1 MELLRAVAEQTTIV
15 GCDVVEFAP
24 ISGLHHADLTAA
36 KLTYKLMN
44 YAFIA
49 R

>member
-1 MELLRAVAEQTTIV
+1 V

-24 ISGLHHADLTAA
+24 GKGVQHPDYTAA

-44 YAFIA
+44 YAFLNPHTP
-49 R
+49 

>member
-1 MELLRAVAEQTTIV
+1 
-15 GCDVVEFAP
+15 VEIAP
-24 ISGLHHADLTAA
+24 NKTVQHPDYTVA

-44 YAFIA
+44 YAFNTQKGK

>member
-1 MELLRAVAEQTTIV
+1 MQLLRLVGERKRIV
-15 GCDVVEFAP
+15 GCDVVELAP
-24 ISGLHHADLTAA
+24 AKGLHHPDLTAA

-44 YAFIA
+44 YAFM